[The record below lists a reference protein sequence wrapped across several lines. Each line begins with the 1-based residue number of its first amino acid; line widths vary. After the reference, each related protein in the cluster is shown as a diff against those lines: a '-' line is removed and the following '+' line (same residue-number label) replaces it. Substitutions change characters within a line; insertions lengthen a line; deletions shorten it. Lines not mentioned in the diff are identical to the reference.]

1 MANLVK
7 GHHVGANNQL
17 SDVNLHL
24 NAVPSEQLKWC
35 IFANRLKSNDEKL
48 CCRLPVRVQCFIYFW
63 SSEIQ
68 YCGILKVADMH
79 ATGPWHYDQRRRS
92 TEYNKIHWTDVRLTH
107 WDLERECIC
116 LVTKY
121 FRTKQQANSCTFS
134 KIQTRNLPTLLHVV
148 WLESL
153 EHTNFIFRSDSE
165 WSFWS

>member
-1 MANLVK
+1 MSVQTISWVMSIYIWMQFHQNSW
-7 GHHVGANNQL
+7 
-17 SDVNLHL
+17 SDAFLQTGSKAMMRNCVVDYQYVFNG
-24 NAVPSEQLKWC
+24 
-35 IFANRLKSNDEKL
+35 
-48 CCRLPVRVQCFIYFW
+48 FIYFW

-153 EHTNFIFRSDSE
+153 EHTNFIFKSDSE